1 MRLVIQRVLSAQV
14 EVAGEVIARIGKG
27 LLVLVGIGKNDDGSS
42 IEWLANKTVDLR
54 IFEDENQKMNLG
66 LQDIG
71 GEILLVSQF
80 TLYADCQRGRRPGFD
95 QAALPEIAE
104 KQFDEFVHVVN
115 SLGITAQTGRFG
127 ADMKVSLVNDGP
139 VTIILEKQ

>member
-14 EVAGEVIARIGKG
+14 EVEGELIARIGKG
-27 LLVLVGIGKNDDGSS
+27 ILVLVGIGKNDDGSS

-66 LQDIG
+66 LHDIG

-95 QAALPEIAE
+95 QAALPGIAE
-104 KQFDEFVHVVN
+104 KQFNEFVQAVN

-139 VTIILEKQ
+139 VTIILEK